1 MVVDYWSVERYRF
14 GLVIGCGALV
24 AWFTPYPL
32 VIMLLVLLGYIGWM
46 LQKLYQLQRWLTNG
60 QKPEE
65 MPDSDGAWEQIA
77 YLFHK
82 SQQKSAERKRKQ
94 QELLTRFDN
103 VLSALPD
110 AAVLLDADNHI
121 QWANKSAAKL
131 LGVQDAADRGKRID
145 TLLRNPDLHKLLEEN
160 SERKVT
166 FPSPR
171 NSNLTLRARLLP
183 LQGGSRVLSVRDISE
198 GVQLQKTRKAFIANA
213 SHELRTP
220 LTVLTGYIELFE
232 QDPELP
238 EYLLGPLQQSREQAA
253 RMQQIISDMLA
264 LSRLESQETT
274 PLMGNRIDVPAMLE
288 SSIQAIRDTLASDT
302 HRLEA
307 QIEPD
312 LCVCGSEKDINSVI
326 TNLLANAVKH
336 TPVGTTIRIHW
347 ESTDDGQACLSI
359 IDNGPGIPEK
369 HLPHL
374 TERFYRVDE
383 GRSRASGGTG
393 LGLAIVK
400 HVMQWHNGKLT
411 ITSKPGNTEFKACFP
426 AKRVLD

>member
-1 MVVDYWSVERYRF
+1 MSNDYWNVERYRLA
-14 GLVIGCGALV
+14 LVVGGGALL
-24 AWFTPYPL
+24 AWLTPYPFP
-32 VIMLLVLLGYIGWM
+32 VMVLVLLGYISWM
-46 LQKLYQLQRWLTNG
+46 LHKLYELQRWLTNG

-82 SQQKSAERKRKQ
+82 SQQKSAERKQKQ
-94 QELLTRFDN
+94 KELLTRFDN
-103 VLSALPD
+103 VLSVLPD
-110 AAVLLDADNHI
+110 AAILLDVDNHI

-131 LGVQDAADRGKRID
+131 LGIRDAADRGKRID
-145 TLLRNPDLHKLLEEN
+145 TLLRNPDLHKFLEEN

-220 LTVLTGYIELFE
+220 LTVLTGYIELFA
-232 QDPELP
+232 QDSELP
-238 EYLLGPLQQSREQAA
+238 DYLKAPLQQSQEQAA

-274 PLMGNRIDVPAMLE
+274 PLMGNRVDMPALLE
-288 SSIQAIRDTLASDT
+288 NSIQAIRDTLAADT
-302 HRLEA
+302 HTLEA

-336 TPVGTTIRIHW
+336 TPAGTIIRIHW
-347 ESTDDGQACLSI
+347 KSADDGQACLSI
-359 IDNGPGIPEK
+359 IDNGPGIPDK

-411 ITSKPGNTEFKACFP
+411 IDSKPGHTEFKACFP

>member
-1 MVVDYWSVERYRF
+1 MATEYWSVERYRF
-14 GLVIGCGALV
+14 GLVIGCGLLV

-32 VIMLLVLLGYIGWM
+32 VIMLVVLLSYIGWM
-46 LQKLYQLQRWLTNG
+46 LYKLHQLQRWLTTG
-60 QKPEE
+60 YKAAD

-82 SQQKSAERKRKQ
+82 SQQKLAEGKRKQ
-94 QELLTRFDN
+94 QDTLVRFN
-103 VLSALPD
+103 NILSVLPD
-110 AAVLLDADNHI
+110 AAILLDADNHI
-121 QWANKSAAKL
+121 EWANKAAGKM
-131 LGVQDAADRGKRID
+131 LGID
-145 TLLRNPDLHKLLEEN
+145 SNNDKGQRVENLLRNPELHKLLAE
-160 SERKVT
+160 SGTYKVT

-171 NSNLTLRARLLP
+171 NANLTLRAKILP
-183 LQGGSRVLSVRDISE
+183 LQGHSRVLSVRDISE
-198 GVQLQKTRKAFIANA
+198 GIQLQKTRKAFIANA

-232 QDPELP
+232 HDPELP
-238 EYLLGPLQQSREQAA
+238 EHLKSPLQQSREQAA

-274 PLMGNRIDVPAMLE
+274 PLMGNRVNIPAMLD
-288 SSIQAIRDTLASDT
+288 SSVHVIRDTLAADT
-302 HRLEA
+302 HILEA
-307 QIEPD
+307 MIEPE
-312 LCVCGSEKDINSVI
+312 LCVCGSEKDITSVI
-326 TNLLANAVKH
+326 TNLLANAVRH
-336 TPVGTTIRIHW
+336 TPAGTRIRVQW
-347 ESTDDGQACLSI
+347 QSDEEGVACLSVE
-359 IDNGPGIPEK
+359 DNGPGIPEK

-411 ITSKPGNTEFKACFP
+411 IESRPGKTVFRACFP
-426 AKRVLD
+426 PERVLD

>member
-1 MVVDYWSVERYRF
+1 MPNNYWSVERYRLA
-14 GLVIGCGALV
+14 LVVGCGFLL
-24 AWFTPYPL
+24 AWLTPYPFPL
-32 VIMLLVLLGYIGWM
+32 MVLILLGYIGWM
-46 LQKLYQLQRWLTNG
+46 LHKLYQLQRWLTNG

-82 SQQKSAERKRKQ
+82 SQQKSAERKQRQK
-94 QELLTRFDN
+94 ELLTRFDN
-103 VLSALPD
+103 VLSVLPD
-110 AAVLLDADNHI
+110 AAILLDADNHI

-131 LGVQDAADRGKRID
+131 LNIINETDRGKRID

-166 FPSPR
+166 FPAPR

-198 GVQLQKTRKAFIANA
+198 GIQLQKTRKAFIANA

-238 EYLLGPLQQSREQAA
+238 EYLRSPLQQSREQAA

-264 LSRLESQETT
+264 LSRLESQEIT
-274 PLMGNRIDVPAMLE
+274 PLMGNRVDVPAMLE
-288 SSIQAIRDTLASDT
+288 NSIQAIRDTLASDT
-302 HRLEA
+302 HRLET
-307 QIEPD
+307 QIEPN

-336 TPVGTTIRIHW
+336 TPAGTTIRIRW
-347 ESTDDGQACLSI
+347 ESTEDGQACLSVT
-359 IDNGPGIPEK
+359 DNGLGIPEK

-400 HVMQWHNGKLT
+400 HVIQWHNGKLT

>member
-32 VIMLLVLLGYIGWM
+32 PIMVFVLLSYIGWM
-46 LQKLYQLQRWLTNG
+46 LHKLHQLQRWLTNG

-82 SQQKSAERKRKQ
+82 SQQKSQERKRKQ

-110 AAVLLDADNHI
+110 AAILLDAENHI

-131 LGVQDAADRGKRID
+131 LGIIDNNDRGKRID

-183 LQGGSRVLSVRDISE
+183 LQGGSRVLSVRNISE

-220 LTVLTGYIELFE
+220 LTVLTGYMELFE
-232 QDPELP
+232 QDPALP
-238 EYLLGPLQQSREQAA
+238 EYLLAPLQQSREQAA

-274 PLMGNRIDVPAMLE
+274 PLMGNRVDIPAMLE
-288 SSIQAIRDTLASDT
+288 SSIQAISDTLAADT
-302 HRLEA
+302 HRLEV

-312 LCVCGSEKDINSVI
+312 LCICGSEKDINSVI
-326 TNLLANAVKH
+326 TNLLANSVKH
-336 TPVGTTIRIHW
+336 TPPGTTIRIQWHS
-347 ESTDDGQACLSI
+347 EADGQACFSVE
-359 IDNGPGIPEK
+359 DNGSGIPEK

-400 HVMQWHNGKLT
+400 HVMQWHNGTLK
-411 ITSKPGNTEFKACFP
+411 IASKPGCTSFRAYFP

>member
-1 MVVDYWSVERYRF
+1 MPNNYWSVERYR
-14 GLVIGCGALV
+14 LVLV
-24 AWFTPYPL
+24 VGGGFLLAWLTPYPFP
-32 VIMLLVLLGYIGWM
+32 IMVLILLGYIGWM
-46 LQKLYQLQRWLTNG
+46 LHKLYQLQRWLTNG

-77 YLFHK
+77 YLFQK
-82 SQQKSAERKRKQ
+82 SQQKNAERKQKQ
-94 QELLTRFDN
+94 KELLTRFDN
-103 VLSALPD
+103 VLSVLPD
-110 AAVLLDADNHI
+110 AAILLDADNHI

-131 LGVQDAADRGKRID
+131 LNIMNAADRGKRID

-160 SERKVT
+160 SERKIT
-166 FPSPR
+166 FPAPR

-238 EYLLGPLQQSREQAA
+238 EYLRGPLQQSREQAA
-253 RMQQIISDMLA
+253 RMQQIISDMLV

-274 PLMGNRIDVPAMLE
+274 PLMGNRVDVPAMLE
-288 SSIQAIRDTLASDT
+288 SSIQAIRDTLANDT

-336 TPVGTTIRIHW
+336 TPAGTSIRIRW
-347 ESTDDGQACLSI
+347 ESTDDGRACLSVT
-359 IDNGPGIPEK
+359 DNGLGIPEK

-411 ITSKPGNTEFKACFP
+411 ITSKPGHTEFKACFP

>member
-1 MVVDYWSVERYRF
+1 
-14 GLVIGCGALV
+14 
-24 AWFTPYPL
+24 
-32 VIMLLVLLGYIGWM
+32 
-46 LQKLYQLQRWLTNG
+46 
-60 QKPEE
+60 
-65 MPDSDGAWEQIA
+65 
-77 YLFHK
+77 
-82 SQQKSAERKRKQ
+82 
-94 QELLTRFDN
+94 
-103 VLSALPD
+103 
-110 AAVLLDADNHI
+110 
-121 QWANKSAAKL
+121 
-131 LGVQDAADRGKRID
+131 
-145 TLLRNPDLHKLLEEN
+145 
-160 SERKVT
+160 
-166 FPSPR
+166 
-171 NSNLTLRARLLP
+171 
-183 LQGGSRVLSVRDISE
+183 
-198 GVQLQKTRKAFIANA
+198 
-213 SHELRTP
+213 
-220 LTVLTGYIELFE
+220 
-232 QDPELP
+232 
-238 EYLLGPLQQSREQAA
+238 
-253 RMQQIISDMLA
+253 MQQIISDMLA

>member
-1 MVVDYWSVERYRF
+1 MSNDYWSIERYRLAIVVGGGF
-14 GLVIGCGALV
+14 LL
-24 AWFTPYPL
+24 AWLTPYPFP
-32 VIMLLVLLGYIGWM
+32 IMVLVLLGYIAWM
-46 LQKLYQLQRWLTNG
+46 LHKLYELQRWLTNG

-82 SQQKSAERKRKQ
+82 SQQKSAERKQKQ
-94 QELLTRFDN
+94 KELLNRFDN
-103 VLSALPD
+103 VLSVLPD
-110 AAVLLDADNHI
+110 AAILLDIDNHI

-131 LGVQDAADRGKRID
+131 LGIRDEVDRGKRID

-171 NSNLTLRARLLP
+171 HSNLTLRGRLLP

-238 EYLLGPLQQSREQAA
+238 DYFQAPLQQSREQAA

-274 PLMGNRIDVPAMLE
+274 PLMGNQVDVPALLE
-288 SSIQAIRDTLASDT
+288 SGIQAIRDTLAANT
-302 HRLEA
+302 HTLEA
-307 QIEPD
+307 QIESD
-312 LCVCGSEKDINSVI
+312 LCVCGSEKDIHSII

-336 TPVGTTIRIHW
+336 TPTGTRIRILW
-347 ESTDDGQACLSI
+347 QSEADGQACLSI
-359 IDNGPGIPEK
+359 EDNGPGIPEK

-411 ITSKPGNTEFKACFP
+411 IESKPGRTVFRACFP